1 MLGLCSDYF
10 SRYGF
15 PRVGISRRDLL
26 YKNRVW
32 IRAAV
37 VGYQVMDSSRRG
49 GIAQKLSL
57 ENIYQVAGHLVHGK
71 LVPPYPPLHPS
82 PTNLSAKCCL
92 LVHPVPS

>member
-1 MLGLCSDYF
+1 MDLG
-10 SRYGF
+10 
-15 PRVGISRRDLL
+15 
-26 YKNRVW
+26 